1 MKKKNQNKADKKEKR
16 KNFRKSLKRWVVDI
30 LFIALGA
37 FSYSLAINMFTAPND
52 IAPGGIGGL
61 ATVINHVIGG
71 TIGIGVLFALINIPL
86 VIAGFIKLGRM
97 LMVRTLIAVVFVSI
111 GTDVLKPYFPVYEG
125 DRILAALFGGLLIG
139 TGLGLVYYREGT
151 TGGTD
156 IINKL
161 IQKAKPH
168 LSLGAITMA
177 TDAVIVLISIL
188 VYGNIESGLYAVVA
202 IFVGSKVIDAIL
214 YGTLQGKLVLIFSSE
229 PEKIGSAII
238 NDLARGATMLNG
250 TGVYS
255 GNNKN
260 VICCAVHK
268 NEYVKL
274 KRKVR
279 EIDPSAFIVTA
290 VASEIL
296 GEGFHSND

>member
-279 EIDPSAFIVTA
+279 EIDPSAFIITA

>member
-37 FSYSLAINMFTAPND
+37 FSYSLAINMFTAPNG

-279 EIDPSAFIVTA
+279 EIDPSAFIITA

>member
-1 MKKKNQNKADKKEKR
+1 MKKKKQNNADKKEKR
-16 KNFRKSLKRWVVDI
+16 KSFAKSLKRWVVDI

-52 IAPGGIGGL
+52 IAPGGMGGL
-61 ATVINHVIGG
+61 ATVINHVTGG
-71 TIGIGVLFALINIPL
+71 AIGIGVLFALINIPL

-97 LMVRTLIAVVFVSI
+97 LMVRTLIAVAFVSI

-177 TDAVIVLISIL
+177 TDAVIVLISVL

-202 IFVGSKVIDAIL
+202 IFVSSKVIDAIL

-255 GNNKN
+255 GNSKN

-279 EIDPSAFIVTA
+279 EIDPSAFIITA
-290 VASEIL
+290 VASEVL